1 MVWRMRPGKGVTSC
15 SGVTRDMVF
24 DENDVTVMRFSGEC
38 DRLLQMG
45 GRFMGTKDEFL
56 RVPRLDGRPD
66 AEWGGRFGP

>member
-1 MVWRMRPGKGVTSC
+1 MVWRMSPAKGVTSC

-45 GRFMGTKDEFL
+45 GRFMGTKR
-56 RVPRLDGRPD
+56 RV
-66 AEWGGRFGP
+66 FTGPAAGWTA